1 MNPVPQRRGFVVR
14 KWRSLPGYGCCRVKV
29 SEAELMQ

>member
-1 MNPVPQRRGFVVR
+1 MPDGVLLCLDGDGVFRA
-14 KWRSLPGYGCCRVKV
+14 GYGSCRVKV